1 MAILTTLEQLEEVQA
16 AITAVM
22 TGQSYSI
29 GGRALTRA
37 NLEALTKRESLLID
51 RYYKEQ
57 GGAHRN
63 RVQFRRPI

>member
-1 MAILTTLEQLEEVQA
+1 MAILTTLAQLEEVQA

-51 RYYKEQ
+51 RYYKETK
-57 GGAHRN
+57 GSHVN
-63 RVQFRRPI
+63 RVQFKRPI